1 MSKAQTIRRIAARSV
16 VIPAV
21 LAAAAGYS
29 HAQSLEIAGSGTFQ
43 KRIVEPAAPA
53 LKAATGV
60 EVRMLASNSAK
71 GLISL
76 TQGKVQVSAASE
88 SLADVLE
95 SARKL
100 AAESG
105 ASFSPP
111 ANLTYHQIAT
121 DEVAV
126 VVNRANP
133 VKELSKSQLR
143 ELLGGKIGNWKQ
155 VGGPDL
161 PVRIVMS
168 EPGSAT
174 RSLVQ
179 KEILD
184 GGAYSK
190 DVVEMRTSS
199 AEVAE
204 IAKFTGAVGA
214 VSGATYRQFSDRVR
228 QVKTTAISRP
238 LGLITLGAPVP
249 PVQKTIDFL
258 RSKEARKIYQ

>member
-1 MSKAQTIRRIAARSV
+1 MPKAQTIQRTIRSLL
-16 VIPAV
+16 ISTV
-21 LAAAAGYS
+21 LAAAAGS
-29 HAQSLEIAGSGTFQ
+29 SNAQSLEIAGSGTFQ
-43 KRIVEPAAPA
+43 KRIVEPTAQA

-60 EVRMLASNSAK
+60 EVKMLASNSAK

-76 TQGKVQVSAASE
+76 AQGKVQVSAASE
-88 SLADVLE
+88 SLADVVE
-95 SARKL
+95 SAKKI
-100 AAESG
+100 AADGGG
-105 ASFSPP
+105 AFTAP
-111 ANLTYHQIAT
+111 ATLMYHQIAS

-126 VVNRANP
+126 VVNKANSL
-133 VKELSKSQLR
+133 KALSKSQLR
-143 ELLGGKIGNWKQ
+143 DLLDGKVGNWKQ

-199 AEVAE
+199 AEVEE
-204 IAKFTGAVGA
+204 IARHAGAIGA
-214 VSGATYRQFSDRVR
+214 VSGATYRKFSDRVR
-228 QVKTTAISRP
+228 QVKTTTISRP
-238 LGLITLGAPVP
+238 LGLITVGAPTPAVK
-249 PVQKTIDFL
+249 KTIDFL
-258 RSKEARKIYQ
+258 RGKEARNIYQ

>member
-1 MSKAQTIRRIAARSV
+1 MPKAQTIQHAVVRSLL
-16 VIPAV
+16 ISAV
-21 LAAAAGYS
+21 LATACGYS

-43 KRIVEPAAPA
+43 KRIVDPTAQA

-88 SLADVLE
+88 SLADVVE
-95 SARKL
+95 SAKKI
-100 AAESG
+100 AAEGGG
-105 ASFSPP
+105 AFTAP
-111 ANLTYHQIAT
+111 ANLAYHQVAT

-126 VVNRANP
+126 VVNKANWI
-133 VKELSKSQLR
+133 KELSKSQLR
-143 ELLGGKIGNWKQ
+143 DLLGGKIGNWKQ

-161 PVRIVMS
+161 PVKIVMS

-184 GGAYSK
+184 GGAYSR
-190 DVVEMRTSS
+190 DIVEMRTSS

-204 IAKFTGAVGA
+204 IAKHTGAIGA

-228 QVKTTAISRP
+228 QVKSTTISRP
-238 LGLITLGAPVP
+238 LGLITIGAPAP
-249 PVQKTIDFL
+249 LVQKALDFL

>member
-1 MSKAQTIRRIAARSV
+1 MRQLDIRASRMRVQIWMIPMPKAQAIQRTVVRSLLISAV
-16 VIPAV
+16 V
-21 LAAAAGYS
+21 AAAAGYS
-29 HAQSLEIAGSGTFQ
+29 HAQPLEIAGSGTFQ
-43 KRIVEPAAPA
+43 KRIVDPTAQA

-76 TQGKVQVSAASE
+76 AQGKVQVSAASE
-88 SLADVLE
+88 SLADVVE
-95 SARKL
+95 NAKKI
-100 AAESG
+100 AADG
-105 ASFSPP
+105 GGSFTAP
-111 ANLTYHQIAT
+111 AKLTYHQVAT

-126 VVNRANP
+126 VVNKANLL
-133 VKELSKSQLR
+133 KALSKSQLR
-143 ELLGGKIGNWKQ
+143 DLLGGKIGNWKQ
-155 VGGPDL
+155 IGGPDL

-199 AEVAE
+199 A
-204 IAKFTGAVGA
+204 
-214 VSGATYRQFSDRVR
+214 RW
-228 QVKTTAISRP
+228 
-238 LGLITLGAPVP
+238 
-249 PVQKTIDFL
+249 
-258 RSKEARKIYQ
+258 RKS